1 MSIWKTEKD
10 RELSSDLHT
19 VLDRSL
25 LCLEYTCVPLSNVDL
40 TQQLE
45 NCSEEVSQYRPVPIV
60 YMWIANT
67 GVWTRMRIPL
77 LNSRWKL
84 EVRVLIPGMLQKIP
98 QDVTKLIWCLRFI
111 KGCTV
116 PSESVG
122 IRGKVCKNL
131 NPFED
136 EHHPLRL

>member
-1 MSIWKTEKD
+1 MHLSGRPRIKLGNVNMKDGKD

-60 YMWIANT
+60 YM
-67 GVWTRMRIPL
+67 
-77 LNSRWKL
+77 
-84 EVRVLIPGMLQKIP
+84 
-98 QDVTKLIWCLRFI
+98 
-111 KGCTV
+111 
-116 PSESVG
+116 
-122 IRGKVCKNL
+122 
-131 NPFED
+131 
-136 EHHPLRL
+136 